1 MSGVCLIKACRDG
14 MGLAAA
20 LEAEGIPAAVVGKVT
35 DSKERILLNG
45 DEIRYMNRPERD
57 GIYTRG

>member
-1 MSGVCLIKACRDG
+1 MACRDG